1 MDKDVLTTQFHLTM
15 TTGCVTVLFFARG
28 RELAGVSQ
36 IAVKLQDAADTK
48 QLLKYVLSKYPKLS
62 EIVAS
67 TVLSLNQEYLDVD
80 KSVPLKDGDEVA
92 VIPPVSGG

>member
-1 MDKDVLTTQFHLTM
+1 MKSK
-15 TTGCVTVLFFARG
+15 GVTVLFFARG

-36 IAVKLQDAADTK
+36 RTVDLKDAADTV
-48 QLLKYVLSKYPKLS
+48 QLIKFMLAEYPKLS

-67 TVLSLNQEYLDVD
+67 TVLSLNQEYLDPTET
-80 KSVPLKDGDEVA
+80 VPLKDGDEVA